1 MNKEQIFAKYGRRF
15 AIVESS
21 SITLYEIIPDNTL
34 QYVVIESING
44 QFRIEENYSYLEEV
58 FSIVDSAI
66 SLNDDNNISLRLR
79 TLFRGAKEFCSMKND
94 LTYNIDKA
102 LNDIEVEFYRVV
114 RNFFPRSGVRRI
126 PKSRY

>member
-1 MNKEQIFAKYGRRF
+1 MDKAKLFKKYSRRF

-21 SITLYEIIPDNTL
+21 SITLYEIVPDNIL

-58 FSIVDSAI
+58 FSIVDSVI
-66 SLNDDNNISLRLR
+66 PLNDDNNISLRLR

-94 LTYNIDKA
+94 PIYNIDKA
-102 LNDIEVEFYRVV
+102 LNDIEVEFYGVV
-114 RNFFPRSGVRRI
+114 HNFFPRSGVRRI

>member
-1 MNKEQIFAKYGRRF
+1 MNKAQIFAKYGRRF

-66 SLNDDNNISLRLR
+66 PLNDDNNISLRLR

-94 LTYNIDKA
+94 PTYNIDKA

-114 RNFFPRSGVRRI
+114 HNFFPRSGVRRI